1 MDKSLADRFVGMY
14 VNEWTLDY
22 GPRGREAVRRLL
34 TEAHKAGVIPSAVNV
49 EFVD

>member
-1 MDKSLADRFVGMY
+1 MDQTLADRFVGMY

-34 TEAHKAGVIPSAVNV
+34 EEGHRAGVIPAPVAV